1 MSIRGAVRVGL
12 FIALIAAAWFGV
24 QVQRSLAQTRP
35 SDSPSESA
43 KVPPQK
49 ESAPRKEAG
58 ISQNRYTTGLVTGA
72 PQSTEF
78 AIAQEIATTLATGQ
92 EAGPRGEMALRVVPM
107 VGNGGNRNILDILT
121 LAGADMAI
129 APVVLVDRLRGAR
142 AYGDISGKLVYI
154 APLFTEEFHLLA
166 RPEIKTLTDL
176 TGKTVNLGEE
186 GGASAILG
194 REVFNRLDVKIKE
207 VNLGPDAALNRMRIG
222 QVFATLLVSG
232 KPVNLLA
239 RYAQP
244 DSIHFLHFLPVPA
257 SPALEHDYLPTT
269 LSHDDYPDI
278 IAAGERVDTIAVQ
291 TALFAYN
298 WPIRSERFRLL
309 ESFVQTFFSRFPE
322 FLDDSHHPKWR
333 EVNLAARL
341 PGWQRFGPAERWL
354 QRPSAGEAAT
364 SPAGEAAISGAMDQF
379 LRRNPNLP
387 HREELLKDFQWLLK
401 SKQGR

>member
-1 MSIRGAVRVGL
+1 MSIRGAARVGL
-12 FIALIAAAWFGV
+12 VIALIAAAWFGV
-24 QVQRSLAQTRP
+24 QVEGSLAQTQS

-92 EAGPRGEMALRVVPM
+92 EAGPHGEMALRVMPM
-107 VGNGGNRNILDILT
+107 VGNDGNHNILDILT

-129 APVVLVDRLRGAR
+129 APVVLVDRLREAR
-142 AYGDISGKLVYI
+142 TFGDISGKLAYI

-194 REVFNRLDVKIKE
+194 REVFNRLNVKIKE

-257 SPALEHDYLPTT
+257 SSALEHDYLPTT

-291 TALFAYN
+291 TAFFTYN

-354 QRPSAGEAAT
+354 QRPSAGEAA
-364 SPAGEAAISGAMDQF
+364 ISGAMDEF